1 MSIDV
6 FLQVLTYINVSATF
20 VGIDNNFA
28 PYLVSISNAGSAF
41 GRVIAGLLADRL
53 GVWRSACDC
62 RNAHVSLQ
70 DH

>member
-53 GVWRSACDC
+53 GV
-62 RNAHVSLQ
+62 
-70 DH
+70 